1 MWVGLDA
8 VGWAGLKHN
17 YGSAEDIPGL
27 LRRCGGADAGG
38 AGDTGDT
45 GDPGETGDPRE
56 TGRPGETG
64 HPRETGSA
72 ADTSAPGDTGSP
84 SDTGSPDDAHHAASD
99 LLNQLFHQ
107 GGWICSAAPAALPFL
122 MRLATTP
129 QVPTRCAMLELVAM
143 LAAEARR
150 VEVRFLDPG
159 WAPAWER
166 ALPEVLGLLDD
177 PDPHIRRAA
186 ADVLGVCESPGAS
199 VLPGLL
205 RCWETEG
212 DPATRLELALSLGK
226 AALRAPVGEH
236 GTEAFALLHGL
247 LDSPHPQLRLAAVHA
262 LAPNDPGLPARELGP
277 VLEALRDPTVELWR
291 NTSSVC
297 TGVRGVHHWTAAL
310 MTGPAP
316 AFTLG
321 LLADHHDPEQRV
333 GSLAQAG
340 TLPKS
345 GSGRPNCW
353 PASARPPPP
362 PTPPPSRTG
371 SGPWPPPTPTPGP
384 VPRRHTPSGRRPAT
398 PRPPSPSSWPPS
410 GNSPPAATGPSC
422 SLPYAIWPAWAAPP
436 GPPPT
441 CCARHPPLTSGF
453 AAAAAGAASPATR
466 TSAPPSESCSSPAAD
481 VRRAAPRAILG
492 A

>member
-8 VGWAGLKHN
+8 VDWAGLKHN

-38 AGDTGDT
+38 AGDTDG
-45 GDPGETGDPRE
+45 PGETGD
-56 TGRPGETG
+56 
-64 HPRETGSA
+64 PRETGSA

-177 PDPHIRRAA
+177 PEPMIRRAA

-226 AALRAPVGEH
+226 TALRAPVGEH
-236 GTEAFALLHGL
+236 GAEAFALLHGL

-297 TGVRGVHHWTAAL
+297 TGVRGVHRWTAAL

-345 GSGRPNCW
+345 GSGQPNCW
-353 PASARPPPP
+353 PASARPPP

-371 SGPWPPPTPTPGP
+371 SGPWPP
-384 VPRRHTPSGRRPAT
+384 
-398 PRPPSPSSWPPS
+398 S

-422 SLPYAIWPAWAAPP
+422 SRPYAIWSAWAAPP

-441 CCARHPPLTSGF
+441 CCARYPPLTSGF
-453 AAAAAGAASPATR
+453 AAAAAGAASPTTR
-466 TSAPPSESCSSPAAD
+466 TSAPPSENCSSPAAD